1 MNGSEISLLK
11 KCQSGMC
18 HSDDRDGRC
27 EIDAGSVCAHLVPG
41 LLVVAVLP
49 EEDVQQQTAV
59 MPKDSVK
66 CLDCLV
72 GRVNHWL
79 LSK

>member
-1 MNGSEISLLK
+1 MNQSEISPLK
-11 KCQSGMC
+11 RCQSGMC
-18 HSDDRDGRC
+18 HDDDRDGRC
-27 EIDAGSVCAHLVPG
+27 EIDAGSVCAHLMPG
-41 LLVVAVLP
+41 LLMVAVLP
-49 EEDVQQQTAV
+49 EGDVQQQTVV

-79 LSK
+79 LGK